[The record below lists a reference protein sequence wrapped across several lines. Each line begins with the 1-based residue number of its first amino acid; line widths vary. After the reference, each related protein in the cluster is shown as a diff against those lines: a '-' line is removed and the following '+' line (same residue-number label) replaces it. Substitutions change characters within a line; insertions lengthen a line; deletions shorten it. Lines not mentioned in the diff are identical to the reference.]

1 MRKNQLLAYLKGACS
16 GRRYTVKGAEL
27 EQVLHLSGTDLR
39 KLVNKLRRK
48 SPSAAAGTDTSTP
61 ELPERSIPPFSSSR
75 PWCGAWRR
83 PSTAWSPRW
92 NSLENPAG
100 PPMKPGRAAPAVRK
114 GVADIARP
122 VIPWVGGKEKL
133 APYITQ
139 VFPPNMKQY
148 LEPFGGS
155 AAVLLSMPPRPGRL
169 DIYNDLNVE
178 LSNLHLCVK
187 ERCNALLREL
197 RFLPI
202 HSRAVFEFYKDFA
215 AHKEITLR
223 NIQEELEILDDPACF
238 TPEQAAELRPIFQ
251 ERLELYDVQRAAA
264 YVMRVRGSFN
274 ATTNSFAVKDL
285 NVSRFLYLFMSASER
300 LQDVAIENKDAIE
313 IIRERDGVNR
323 LTYCDPP
330 YFGAERSYDMEIA
343 AQYHT
348 RLHRVLHKCR
358 GPVAVSYNDHH
369 FIRRLYDDF
378 YILAFTRDNP
388 MAKRSGAL
396 YGELLMTNYDPTPF
410 LADQLTLFGGQ
421 ETEKLRLELVHTP
434 KKSLIKL

>member
-1 MRKNQLLAYLKGACS
+1 M
-16 GRRYTVKGAEL
+16 
-27 EQVLHLSGTDLR
+27 
-39 KLVNKLRRK
+39 
-48 SPSAAAGTDTSTP
+48 
-61 ELPERSIPPFSSSR
+61 
-75 PWCGAWRR
+75 
-83 PSTAWSPRW
+83 
-92 NSLENPAG
+92 
-100 PPMKPGRAAPAVRK
+100 
-114 GVADIARP
+114 ADIARP

-202 HSRAVFEFYKDFA
+202 HSRAVFELYKDFA

-434 KKSLIKL
+434 KKTLIKL

>member
-1 MRKNQLLAYLKGACS
+1 MN
-16 GRRYTVKGAEL
+16 
-27 EQVLHLSGTDLR
+27 
-39 KLVNKLRRK
+39 
-48 SPSAAAGTDTSTP
+48 
-61 ELPERSIPPFSSSR
+61 
-75 PWCGAWRR
+75 
-83 PSTAWSPRW
+83 
-92 NSLENPAG
+92 
-100 PPMKPGRAAPAVRK
+100 
-114 GVADIARP
+114 DIARP
-122 VIPWVGGKEKL
+122 FIPWVGGKEKL
-133 APYITQ
+133 IPYITQ
-139 VFPPNMKQY
+139 IFPPKVKQY
-148 LEPFGGS
+148 LDPFGGS
-155 AAVLLSMPPRPGRL
+155 GSVLLGLPPVPGRL
-169 DIYNDLNVE
+169 DIYNDLNAE
-178 LSNLHLCVK
+178 LSNVFLCVRDK
-187 ERCNALLREL
+187 TNVLMREL
-197 RFLPI
+197 QFLPI
-202 HSRAVFEFYKDFA
+202 LSREVFEFYRDFVDHKDVIL
-215 AHKEITLR
+215 K
-223 NIQEELEILDDPACF
+223 NIQEELEVLEDPRCF
-238 TPEQAAELRPIFQ
+238 TPEQAEELRPIFQ
-251 ERLELYDVQRAAA
+251 KRVELYDVRRAAA
-264 YVMRVRGSFN
+264 YIMRVRGSFN

-410 LADQLTLFGGQ
+410 LADQLTLFQ
-421 ETEKLRLELVHTP
+421 DTEKDKLRLRLVHTP
-434 KKSLIKL
+434 KRSIITL